1 MDKVTKQFKKRNAI
15 LTCLQQTDCH
25 PSAEMVHEMLHQ
37 EHLISKQER
46 ERRREKMKKEFL
58 GGLTVAD
65 LSDKYKLSGAR
76 ICQLLKEK
84 GVSVRE
90 VMNARKRRPA

>member
-1 MDKVTKQFKKRNAI
+1 MCPYKGIPDCFSCTLKDCMADDK
-15 LTCLQQTDCH
+15 
-25 PSAEMVHEMLHQ
+25 EMLHQ